1 MVVLR
6 PSRRGQ
12 GRRKGTISVSSRVED
27 NPKVDERGD
36 RVVTGQVHV
45 KLVYLR
51 DGRLQRPQLFRDW
64 LELFVNLLNLAP
76 SCICIWYFIYVFEG
90 EGNGQKSLA
99 RKLGREERKKRKEK
113 KRKKRKGKGRRR
125 SRVMKHH
132 AYPDASIWRT
142 VRSKVSRISLA

>member
-12 GRRKGTISVSSRVED
+12 GRRKGTISVSSLVEHT
-27 NPKVDERGD
+27 PKVDERGD

-51 DGRLQRPQLFRDW
+51 DGRLQRPQLFRDR

-76 SCICIWYFIYVFEG
+76 ACICIWYFIYVFEG
-90 EGNGQKSLA
+90 EGNGGQKSLA
-99 RKLGREERKKRKEK
+99 RKLWKGGKE
-113 KRKKRKGKGRRR
+113 RKGKKKKGKERKGKTQKQ
-125 SRVMKHH
+125 S
-132 AYPDASIWRT
+132 YEASC
-142 VRSKVSRISLA
+142 VP

>member
-12 GRRKGTISVSSRVED
+12 ERRKGTISVSSLVEHKI
-27 NPKVDERGD
+27 KVDERGD

-76 SCICIWYFIYVFEG
+76 SCICIWYFIYVFEA
-90 EGNGQKSLA
+90 EGNGGQKSLA
-99 RKLGREERKKRKEK
+99 RKLWKGGKKEK
-113 KRKKRKGKGRRR
+113 KRKKRKEKERKGKGEGKTQKQ
-125 SRVMKHH
+125 S
-132 AYPDASIWRT
+132 YEASC
-142 VRSKVSRISLA
+142 VP